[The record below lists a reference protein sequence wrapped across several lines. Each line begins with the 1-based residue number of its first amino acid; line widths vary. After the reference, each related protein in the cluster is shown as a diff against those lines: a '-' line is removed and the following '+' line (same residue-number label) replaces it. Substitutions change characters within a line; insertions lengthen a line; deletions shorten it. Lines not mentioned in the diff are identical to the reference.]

1 MAKRSLRRAVCD
13 ADYGLEEVPIQPYVS
28 GVIRY
33 LAERLGR
40 SASLLTSEHVS
51 DTSPKSTN
59 RDNGAEKNFAR
70 SVLCANSSV
79 KGSRYEQG
87 NR

>member
-1 MAKRSLRRAVCD
+1 
-13 ADYGLEEVPIQPYVS
+13 
-28 GVIRY
+28 

-59 RDNGAEKNFAR
+59 RDNGAEKTSRVR
-70 SVLCANSSV
+70 SCVQT
-79 KGSRYEQG
+79 RQ
-87 NR
+87 